1 LGSPGIV
8 EMIFDFQSLRDSL
21 GDFSLKSQPI
31 VTLERPDKSKSVDN
45 LINWDFN
52 YLSGLFRGTGEC
64 FNPFSEGVYQNQ
76 KHSRGWASWQVG
88 EVKLPVLP
96 QICSLPLCPRDRQ
109 GSVAGGCYADRF
121 HIL

>member
-96 QICSLPLCPRDRQ
+96 WMCPRLCVPGTGR
-109 GSVAGGCYADRF
+109 AALRGCYADRF